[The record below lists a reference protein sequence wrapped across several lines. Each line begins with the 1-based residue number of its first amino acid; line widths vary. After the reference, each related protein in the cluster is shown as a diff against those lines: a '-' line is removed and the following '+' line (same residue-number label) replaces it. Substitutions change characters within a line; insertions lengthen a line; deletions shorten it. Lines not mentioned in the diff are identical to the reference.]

1 MKPPSAVDRLLAERI
16 GLDPST
22 VGEGLI
28 VRGVLAR
35 MSALG
40 LRDRVEY
47 ERVLVGSP
55 DEIQALIEEVV
66 VPESWFFRDLRPFE
80 TFREFAR
87 AGWLIDPA
95 RPPLSVLSVP
105 CAGGEEPYS
114 IAMTLMEIGLR
125 PDRFRVEAVDV
136 SGRSLARAIA
146 GVYGPNSFRG
156 VDGSIRS
163 RYFRDHG
170 GAFTIDPAV
179 RSSVRFHLGNLL
191 DPALLAGRPAF
202 DVVFCRNLLIYFD
215 APSRAAAFAS
225 IGRLLAEGGL
235 LVLGHADRPDDSPG
249 SPLTR
254 LADKGSF
261 AYRKG
266 PAALPSKVKIP
277 ARHSPS
283 PHAGDGRG
291 GGVTRH
297 KPAAIVHPKALGGA
311 MTPHPGRPPHGAREG
326 EKTAAGKSMIEP
338 PASALEEASKLADAG
353 RYDEASR
360 RVERAIAESGASSR
374 AFFLLGMIQQA
385 AGDRDRAEA
394 FFLKAVYLDGQ
405 DDEALLALA
414 LLARRRG
421 DVATESVYRRRA
433 ERVRS
438 RKGAP

>member
-1 MKPPSAVDRLLAERI
+1 MKHPSVVDRLLADRI

-40 LRDRVEY
+40 LRDRGEY

-55 DEIQALIEEVV
+55 EELQALVEEVV
-66 VPESWFFRDLRPFE
+66 VPESWFFRDARPFE
-80 TFREFAR
+80 IFREFAR

-95 RPPLSVLSVP
+95 RPSLSVLSVP

-114 IAMTLMEIGLR
+114 IAMTLLEVGLT
-125 PDRFRVEAVDV
+125 PGRFRVDAVDV
-136 SGRSLARAIA
+136 SARSLARAIA

-156 VDGSIRS
+156 VDGSTRS
-163 RYFRDHG
+163 RYFHEQR
-170 GAFTIDPAV
+170 GAYTVDPAV

-191 DPALLAGRPAF
+191 DPGLLADRPAF
-202 DVVFCRNLLIYFD
+202 DVVFCRNLLIYLD
-215 APSRAAAFAS
+215 APARAAAFAS

-235 LVLGHADRPDDSPG
+235 LLLGHADRPDDSPV
-249 SPLTR
+249 SPFTPMV
-254 LADKGSF
+254 DKGSF

-266 PAALPSKVKIP
+266 PAAIPSKGKIP
-277 ARHSPS
+277 ARPSPS
-283 PHAGDGRG
+283 PLASG
-291 GGVTRH
+291 GATRR
-297 KPAAIVHPKALGGA
+297 KPAPIVHSKVTGAANPFTPALS
-311 MTPHPGRPPHGAREG
+311 RREREA
-326 EKTAAGKSMIEP
+326 EKTAAGKVKVEP
-338 PASALEEASKLADAG
+338 SASALEAALKLADAG

-360 RVERAIAESGASSR
+360 QVERVIAESGASAR
-374 AFFLLGMIQQA
+374 AYFLLGMIRQA

-394 FFLKAVYLDGQ
+394 SFLKAVYLDGQ

-438 RKGAP
+438 RKGAS